1 MLVDPKSHDLAEYF
15 LADCE
20 MKNKKVTVMALAEV
34 IQEAVEGWYI
44 EAREEGH
51 IKERSGEARDGSGI

>member
-1 MLVDPKSHDLAEYF
+1 MPVDPKSHALAEYF

-20 MKNKKVTVMALAEV
+20 MKNRKVTVTALAEV

-44 EAREEGH
+44 EAREEGR
-51 IKERSGEARDGSGI
+51 IKERSGEMRDA

>member
-20 MKNKKVTVMALAEV
+20 MKNKMVTVMALAAA

-44 EAREEGH
+44 EARAEGH
-51 IKERSGEARDGSGI
+51 IKERSGEARDVE

>member
-1 MLVDPKSHDLAEYF
+1 MLVDPKSYDLAEYF

-20 MKNKKVTVMALAEV
+20 MKNRKVTVMALAEV

-44 EAREEGH
+44 EARAEGH
-51 IKERSGEARDGSGI
+51 IKERSGEARDVE